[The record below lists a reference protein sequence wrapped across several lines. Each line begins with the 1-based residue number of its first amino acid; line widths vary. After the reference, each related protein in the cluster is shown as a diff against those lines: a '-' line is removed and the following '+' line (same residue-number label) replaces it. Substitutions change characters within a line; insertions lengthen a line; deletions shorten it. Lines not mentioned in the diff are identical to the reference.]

1 MKHKLYDSSGETL
14 VEVLA
19 SIVIAVLSVSLL
31 YGGIMSSVHI
41 NENAQN
47 ADEVHYEVLSA
58 AEQRSV
64 PLELSLPMKVR
75 VENVGNACVH
85 DLEVSLYGG
94 DGIYSYGISSGPAAG
109 GGTP

>member
-1 MKHKLYDSSGETL
+1 MKQKLYSNRGETL

-19 SIVIAVLSVSLL
+19 SVVIAVLSVSLL
-31 YGGIMSSVHI
+31 YGGII

-47 ADEVHYEVLSA
+47 ADEAHYQVLSA

-64 PLELSLPMKVR
+64 SLGLPSPMKVR
-75 VENVGNACVH
+75 VENAGNACVR

-94 DGIYSYGISSGPAAG
+94 EGIYSYGVSSDPAAG
-109 GGTP
+109 GGVP